1 MSNWLWAEAKMLNP
15 LEPKCLMGLCKL
27 KPLHLLA
34 PPSLLLHADGS
45 DAGVMQESLPYTALC
60 SSWENCPNVPFHHLA

>member
-34 PPSLLLHADGS
+34 PPSLLLHADGLLMG
-45 DAGVMQESLPYTALC
+45 AMLE
-60 SSWENCPNVPFHHLA
+60 